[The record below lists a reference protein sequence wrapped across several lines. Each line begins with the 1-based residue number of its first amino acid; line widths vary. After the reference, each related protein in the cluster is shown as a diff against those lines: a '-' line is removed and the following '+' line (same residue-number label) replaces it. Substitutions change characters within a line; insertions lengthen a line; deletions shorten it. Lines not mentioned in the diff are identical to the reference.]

1 VSNKTGCKMD
11 KIKKAKNKTLFVLQ
25 NISKTFYPKFQALSN
40 INFSVNKGDFIV
52 IAGANGSGKTVLM
65 HIIAGLEEASEGEL
79 IFFEEQ
85 RVGLVFQEADSQILA
100 ETVAEDVAFG
110 PKNAGLSKEAVK
122 QKVHES
128 LQWTSLLEKKDFSSR
143 LLSGG
148 EKRRLALAG
157 ILALDSDIFIFDE
170 PFANLDWPSVRQVC
184 ELLEKLKK
192 EGKTILVLTHELEK
206 ILAYANRF
214 IILSQG
220 RAVFDGSV
228 EEGLSEQ
235 MLTKLENWGI
245 RNPLQ
250 SYKKK
255 EDLHW

>member
-1 VSNKTGCKMD
+1 MD
-11 KIKKAKNKTLFVLQ
+11 KIKEAKNKTLFVLQ
-25 NISKTFYPKFQALSN
+25 NISKTFYPKFQALTN

-65 HIIAGLEEASEGEL
+65 HIIAGLEEASKGEL

>member
-1 VSNKTGCKMD
+1 MD

-220 RAVFDGSV
+220 KAVFDGSV

>member
-1 VSNKTGCKMD
+1 MD
-11 KIKKAKNKTLFVLQ
+11 KIKEAENKTLFVLQ
-25 NISKTFYPKFQALSN
+25 NISKTFYPKFQALTN

-65 HIIAGLEEASEGEL
+65 HIIAGLEEASKGEL

-110 PKNAGLSKEAVK
+110 PKNVGLSKEAVK

-128 LQWTSLLEKKDFSSR
+128 LRWTSLLEKKDFSSR

-206 ILAYANRF
+206 VLAYANRF

-220 RAVFDGSV
+220 RTVFDGSV

>member
-1 VSNKTGCKMD
+1 MD

-65 HIIAGLEEASEGEL
+65 HIIAGLEEASKGEL

>member
-1 VSNKTGCKMD
+1 MD
-11 KIKKAKNKTLFVLQ
+11 KIKEAKNKTLFVLQ
-25 NISKTFYPKFQALSN
+25 NISKTFYPKFQALTN
-40 INFSVNKGDFIV
+40 ITFSVNKGDFIV

-65 HIIAGLEEASEGEL
+65 HIIAGLEEASKGEL
-79 IFFEEQ
+79 IFFKEQ

>member
-1 VSNKTGCKMD
+1 MD

-25 NISKTFYPKFQALSN
+25 NISKTFYPKFQALTN

-79 IFFEEQ
+79 IFFKEQ

>member
-1 VSNKTGCKMD
+1 M
-11 KIKKAKNKTLFVLQ
+11 LQ
-25 NISKTFYPKFQALSN
+25 NISKTFYPNVQALTN
-40 INFSVNKGDFIV
+40 ITFTVNKGDFIV

-65 HIIAGLEEASEGEL
+65 HIIAGLEEASKGEL

>member
-1 VSNKTGCKMD
+1 MD
-11 KIKKAKNKTLFVLQ
+11 KIKEAKNKTLFVLQ
-25 NISKTFYPKFQALSN
+25 NISKTFYPKFQALTN
-40 INFSVNKGDFIV
+40 ITFSVNKGDFIV

-65 HIIAGLEEASEGEL
+65 HIIAGLEEASKGEL

-157 ILALDSDIFIFDE
+157 ILALDSDVFIFDE

>member
-1 VSNKTGCKMD
+1 MD

>member
-1 VSNKTGCKMD
+1 MD
-11 KIKKAKNKTLFVLQ
+11 KIKEAKNKTLFVLQ
-25 NISKTFYPKFQALSN
+25 NISKTFYPKFQALTN
-40 INFSVNKGDFIV
+40 ITFSVNKGDFIV

-79 IFFEEQ
+79 IFFKEQ

>member
-11 KIKKAKNKTLFVLQ
+11 KIKEAKNKTLFVLQ
-25 NISKTFYPKFQALSN
+25 NISKTFYPKFQALTN
-40 INFSVNKGDFIV
+40 ITFSVNKGDFIV

-65 HIIAGLEEASEGEL
+65 HIIAGLEEASKGEL
-79 IFFEEQ
+79 IFFKEQ

>member
-1 VSNKTGCKMD
+1 M
-11 KIKKAKNKTLFVLQ
+11 
-25 NISKTFYPKFQALSN
+25 
-40 INFSVNKGDFIV
+40 
-52 IAGANGSGKTVLM
+52 
-65 HIIAGLEEASEGEL
+65 
-79 IFFEEQ
+79 
-85 RVGLVFQEADSQILA
+85 VFQEADSQILA

-110 PKNAGLSKEAVK
+110 PKNAGLSKEALRK
-122 QKVHES
+122 KVHES
-128 LQWTSLLEKKDFSSR
+128 PQWTSLLEKKDFSSR

>member
-1 VSNKTGCKMD
+1 MEDKTTIQFKKKD
-11 KIKKAKNKTLFVLQ
+11 QLKILELE
-25 NISKTFYPKFQALSN
+25 NISKIFYPDFQALKN
-40 INFSVNKGDFIV
+40 ISFDIYKSDFIV

-65 HIIAGLEEASEGEL
+65 HIIAGLEKASNGKL
-79 IFFEEQ
+79 LFFEKLAI
-85 RVGLVFQEADSQILA
+85 GLVFQEADSQILG
-100 ETVAEDVAFG
+100 ETVYEDVAFG
-110 PKNAGLSKEAVK
+110 PKNRNLSKAEIEK
-122 QKVHES
+122 KVHES
-128 LQWTSLLEKKDFSSR
+128 LEWTSLLEKKDFSSR

-170 PFANLDWPSVRQVC
+170 PFANLDWPSARQVC
-184 ELLEKLKK
+184 ALFKKLKK

-214 IILSQG
+214 IILDKG
-220 RAVFDGSV
+220 EKVFDGTV
-228 EEGLSEQ
+228 DEGLSEK
-235 MLTKLENWGI
+235 MLTKLEGWGI

-250 SYKKK
+250 SYKTK

>member
-1 VSNKTGCKMD
+1 MD
-11 KIKKAKNKTLFVLQ
+11 KIKEAKNKTLFVLQ
-25 NISKTFYPKFQALSN
+25 NISKTFYPKFQALTN
-40 INFSVNKGDFIV
+40 ITFSVNKGDFIV

-65 HIIAGLEEASEGEL
+65 HIIAGLEEASKGEL
-79 IFFEEQ
+79 IFFKEQ

-157 ILALDSDIFIFDE
+157 ILALDSDVFIFDE

>member
-1 VSNKTGCKMD
+1 MD

-25 NISKTFYPKFQALSN
+25 NISKTFYPKFQALTN
-40 INFSVNKGDFIV
+40 ITFSVNKGDFIF

-79 IFFEEQ
+79 IFFKEQ

-128 LQWTSLLEKKDFSSR
+128 LQWTSLLEKKDFSTRHLSVREKSR
-143 LLSGG
+143 H
-148 EKRRLALAG
+148 ALEG

>member
-1 VSNKTGCKMD
+1 MD

-100 ETVAEDVAFG
+100 ETVEEDVAFG

-220 RAVFDGSV
+220 KAVFDGSV

>member
-1 VSNKTGCKMD
+1 MD
-11 KIKKAKNKTLFVLQ
+11 KIKEAKNKTLFVLQ
-25 NISKTFYPKFQALSN
+25 NISKTFYPKFQALTN

-79 IFFEEQ
+79 IFFKEQ

>member
-1 VSNKTGCKMD
+1 MD

-25 NISKTFYPKFQALSN
+25 NISKTFYPKFQALTN

>member
-1 VSNKTGCKMD
+1 MD
-11 KIKKAKNKTLFVLQ
+11 KIKEAKNKTLFVLQ
-25 NISKTFYPKFQALSN
+25 NISKTFYPKFQALTN
-40 INFSVNKGDFIV
+40 ITFSVNKGDFIV

-65 HIIAGLEEASEGEL
+65 HIIAGLEEASKGEL

>member
-1 VSNKTGCKMD
+1 
-11 KIKKAKNKTLFVLQ
+11 
-25 NISKTFYPKFQALSN
+25 
-40 INFSVNKGDFIV
+40 
-52 IAGANGSGKTVLM
+52 
-65 HIIAGLEEASEGEL
+65 
-79 IFFEEQ
+79 
-85 RVGLVFQEADSQILA
+85 
-100 ETVAEDVAFG
+100 
-110 PKNAGLSKEAVK
+110 GLSKEAVK

-250 SYKKK
+250 SYKK
-255 EDLHW
+255 

>member
-1 VSNKTGCKMD
+1 MD

-79 IFFEEQ
+79 IFFKEQ

-220 RAVFDGSV
+220 KAVFDGSV

>member
-1 VSNKTGCKMD
+1 MD
-11 KIKKAKNKTLFVLQ
+11 KIKEAKNKTLFVLQ
-25 NISKTFYPKFQALSN
+25 NISKTFYPKFQALTN
-40 INFSVNKGDFIV
+40 ITFSVNKGDFIV

-79 IFFEEQ
+79 IFFKEQ

-220 RAVFDGSV
+220 KAVFDGSV

>member
-1 VSNKTGCKMD
+1 M
-11 KIKKAKNKTLFVLQ
+11 LQ

-110 PKNAGLSKEAVK
+110 PKTLVFPKKRLNKKST
-122 QKVHES
+122 KVSSGHHY
-128 LQWTSLLEKKDFSSR
+128 LKKDFSSR

-148 EKRRLALAG
+148 EKG
-157 ILALDSDIFIFDE
+157 DS
-170 PFANLDWPSVRQVC
+170 P
-184 ELLEKLKK
+184 
-192 EGKTILVLTHELEK
+192 
-206 ILAYANRF
+206 
-214 IILSQG
+214 
-220 RAVFDGSV
+220 
-228 EEGLSEQ
+228 
-235 MLTKLENWGI
+235 
-245 RNPLQ
+245 
-250 SYKKK
+250 
-255 EDLHW
+255 

>member
-1 VSNKTGCKMD
+1 MD
-11 KIKKAKNKTLFVLQ
+11 KIKEAKNKTLFVLQ
-25 NISKTFYPKFQALSN
+25 NISKTFYPKFQALTN
-40 INFSVNKGDFIV
+40 ITFSVNKGDFIV

-79 IFFEEQ
+79 IFFKEQ

-110 PKNAGLSKEAVK
+110 PKNAGLSKEALRK
-122 QKVHES
+122 KVHES